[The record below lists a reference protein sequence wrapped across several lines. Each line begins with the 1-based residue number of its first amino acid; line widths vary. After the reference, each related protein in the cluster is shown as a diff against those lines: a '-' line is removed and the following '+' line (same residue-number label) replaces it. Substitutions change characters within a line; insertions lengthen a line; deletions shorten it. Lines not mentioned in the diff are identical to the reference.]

1 MSVLERLSIVA
12 PLGVRFRDRV
22 TGDIVSDGLEA
33 SVWPAGAP
41 ERAVRGVENR
51 AGAFAFFGL
60 PGMRAVEQ
68 GSGDSDFWDATPPQF
83 PFVLALRDRLGRFL
97 PLRLAVQLPVRG
109 FLGLSTAD
117 PADVP
122 PAQTSGP
129 LASIPLASAASRA
142 PLPAMAVIHAI
153 LFDAVHG
160 EPAAWAVVEATTEAA
175 AGEQTT
181 VTGIADGSGT
191 LMLPMPWPAP
201 ILTTSSG
208 PPPPPLS
215 GQKWQVTVSVRYRR
229 RVPPPEVPDLAQIL
243 SQPRVQTSTAEL
255 SFGRELVLRST
266 ITP

>member
-1 MSVLERLSIVA
+1 MSVPERLSIVA
-12 PLGVRFRDRV
+12 PLGVRFRDRA
-22 TGDIVSDGLEA
+22 TGDIVSDGLDA
-33 SVWPAGAP
+33 FVWPAGAP

-68 GSGDSDFWDATPPQF
+68 GSGDSDFWDAPSPQS

-97 PLRLAVQLPVRG
+97 PLRLAVQLPARG

-122 PAQTSGP
+122 PVQTSGP
-129 LASIPLASAASRA
+129 LASMPLASAPSRT
-142 PLPAMAVIHAI
+142 PLQAMAVLHAT
-153 LFDAVHG
+153 LFDAAHG
-160 EPAAWAVVEATTEAA
+160 EAAAWAVVEAA
-175 AGEQTT
+175 AGDQTT

-191 LMLPMPWPAP
+191 VMLPMPWPTP

-215 GQKWQVTVSVRYRR
+215 GQTWQVTVSVRYRR
-229 RVPPPEVPDLAQIL
+229 RVPPPEVPDLAEIL

-255 SFGRELVLRST
+255 SFGRELVLRLT